1 MDKLAHSF
9 CFCSLN
15 DMTDSKFMI
24 TCSFPSSNLIRGTLD
39 PVKSPG
45 PAPAMP
51 PLSVVGANEPNCSLH
66 PSNYL
71 SPPRARCTPHSSL
84 TSRRLSQVSPNQSSV
99 SPLSANQGR
108 ASPGE
113 PRPACAPGEDGPVPS
128 PQSWPGHPVRHRQH
142 TRPSQRRAS
151 PAPRPAVRPQTG
163 SVRLWRSQ
171 GETHRAETIQSS
183 QLQQKTVILTS

>member
-1 MDKLAHSF
+1 
-9 CFCSLN
+9 
-15 DMTDSKFMI
+15 MI

-45 PAPAMP
+45 PAPALP

-113 PRPACAPGEDGPVPS
+113 PRPAWPGWGWSSGQSPVVARPSSGTQTAHQAQQETSIPS
-128 PQSWPGHPVRHRQH
+128 PQASSATTDRECEAVEI
-142 TRPSQRRAS
+142 TRRDA
-151 PAPRPAVRPQTG
+151 
-163 SVRLWRSQ
+163 Q
-171 GETHRAETIQSS
+171 GWDHSIIAAAAKNGYTDFLT
-183 QLQQKTVILTS
+183 QKDNVSFEQE